1 LGQDREDR
9 PGRGKDVTGRQPE
22 PLPARFSQE
31 IRTALRY
38 ERGLALKTVLALAVV
53 AALVLAHIY
62 LFT

>member
-1 LGQDREDR
+1 M
-9 PGRGKDVTGRQPE
+9 TGRQPE